1 MILLFMFSALLV
13 VKYSSNIMQSANIH
27 IIKILNKTCRWLIKI
42 LDLICT
48 FSKCFQFFFFFF
60 FLNFFPCKAANTSM
74 RSLEN
79 LEVTSSLFNVLHP

>member
-1 MILLFMFSALLV
+1 MQVVNQNIGLNLYIFKMFS
-13 VKYSSNIMQSANIH
+13 S
-27 IIKILNKTCRWLIKI
+27 
-42 LDLICT
+42 
-48 FSKCFQFFFFFF
+48 FFF